1 MSFEI
6 KIPSVGESIS
16 EVILGQWL
24 VEDGAMVEMDDPICE
39 LESEKATFELNA
51 EVAGELKQS
60 AKDGDVLK
68 VGDVVGIIDESVKGS
83 AIKKEDAKEVTE
95 PILSDVTDGIKK
107 TGQILD
113 MVVPTIGESL
123 TEVTIASWSKENG
136 DFVEMDEVI
145 AEIESDKATFEL
157 TAEAQGF
164 LTIVAGVGET
174 LEIGALICKI
184 DVAEGELKKV
194 TQEPTEI
201 AQTSTNYASG
211 HPSPAA
217 GKIFS

>member
-16 EVILGQWL
+16 EVTLGQWL
-24 VEDGAMVEMDDPICE
+24 VEDGSMVEMDDPICE

-68 VGDVVGIIDESVKGS
+68 VGDVVGIIDESVKES
-83 AIKKEDAKEVTE
+83 VTKKDDTKKVTE
-95 PILSDVTDGIKK
+95 PISPDVSGEIKK
-107 TGQILD
+107 TGQILE

-157 TAEAQGF
+157 TAEEQGF
-164 LTIVAGVGET
+164 ST
-174 LEIGALICKI
+174 IGAG
-184 DVAEGELKKV
+184 EG
-194 TQEPTEI
+194 
-201 AQTSTNYASG
+201 
-211 HPSPAA
+211 
-217 GKIFS
+217 